1 MASFLQKLVRKKQS
15 STSLIT
21 NLNRRILSPS
31 SHLLDPKP
39 GPTVAPIPFFNGLPK
54 TTDESNPNPSHLS
67 AFYPTFA
74 FESFL
79 NPISQLGFIQHV
91 VPEEDIFSGDDER
104 GIWADSV
111 KKKRKKKMN
120 KHKLKKLR
128 KRLRRKT

>member
-15 STSLIT
+15 STTLIT
-21 NLNRRILSPS
+21 NLNKRILSPS

-39 GPTVAPIPFFNGLPK
+39 GPVAPIPFFNTLPK
-54 TTDESNPNPSHLS
+54 TTDESNTLPHLS
-67 AFYPTFA
+67 AFYPSFA

-79 NPISQLGFIQHV
+79 NPIAQPGFIQHV
-91 VPEEDIFSGDDER
+91 VPEEDIDSGDDQK
-104 GIWADSV
+104 GMWADSV

>member
-1 MASFLQKLVRKKQS
+1 MASLLQRLVRKQS
-15 STSLIT
+15 CSTTLITSLNT
-21 NLNRRILSPS
+21 RILSPP

-39 GPTVAPIPFFNGLPK
+39 EQPVAPIPFFNRLPK
-54 TTDESNPNPSHLS
+54 TTDESNPHPYHST
-67 AFYPTFA
+67 FYPSFA

-91 VPEEDIFSGDDER
+91 VPEEDIVSGDDER